1 MLHTDVGAQP
11 TSGNG
16 AVCSTT
22 SAGPSL
28 PSRDPTTTGH
38 VHCAYRHSLSSVPR
52 TPSSLTTP
60 RNHCNTL
67 PPTNMTTCPTAKQLD
82 GRTIHPLLP

>member
-22 SAGPSL
+22 SAGPL
-28 PSRDPTTTGH
+28 PSFERSHDNGTRSLCLQTQL
-38 VHCAYRHSLSSVPR
+38 VKCAPD
-52 TPSSLTTP
+52 
-60 RNHCNTL
+60 
-67 PPTNMTTCPTAKQLD
+67 AKQLD
-82 GRTIHPLLP
+82 DPSQSLQHTAANNHDDMPNRQAA